1 MKRMTVFV
9 LCCMLASGC
18 SNGDRETGEHSG
30 KPQQSASAEQLRQ
43 IATLSEDRPELLAQ
57 MAEQERKMSETV
69 SVPAPP
75 RQSSALPSAPD
86 VIVTAPQP
94 SPNPEPPKGK
104 RAAQAKAPSVTV
116 QKSQSTAGKKLTLPQ
131 LRAKYPD
138 VFRVSGASREHSIAL
153 TFDDGPDERFTPQV
167 LDILK
172 AHGVKA
178 TFFVLG
184 KKAEAHP
191 AIVKRMIREG
201 HVVGNHSYRHPL
213 FTKITVDQFA
223 QEVEQTEEVLNR
235 LVGYRPKLLR
245 PPYGEID
252 EEQLQWANSRGYV
265 IVNWNVDSQDWKSL
279 GEHQVSGN
287 ILGHTK
293 AGAIVLQHSAG
304 GDSQDLSGTVKA
316 LPGII
321 AKLREQGYGLV
332 TVPELLHMPKGK

>member
-1 MKRMTVFV
+1 
-9 LCCMLASGC
+9 
-18 SNGDRETGEHSG
+18 
-30 KPQQSASAEQLRQ
+30 
-43 IATLSEDRPELLAQ
+43 
-57 MAEQERKMSETV
+57 
-69 SVPAPP
+69 
-75 RQSSALPSAPD
+75 
-86 VIVTAPQP
+86 
-94 SPNPEPPKGK
+94 
-104 RAAQAKAPSVTV
+104 V
-116 QKSQSTAGKKLTLPQ
+116 QKSQQIAGKKLTLPQ

-138 VFRVSGASREHSIAL
+138 AFRVSGASKERNIAL

-167 LDILK
+167 LDVLK

-178 TFFVLG
+178 TFFLLG

-191 AIVKRMIREG
+191 AIVKRIVREG
-201 HVVGNHSYRHPL
+201 HVIGNHSYRHPL

-235 LVGYRPKLLR
+235 LIGYKPKLLR

-252 EEQLQWANSRGYV
+252 EEQLQWAKSRGYV
-265 IVNWNVDSQDWKSL
+265 IVNWNVDSLDWKNL
-279 GEHQVSGN
+279 GEQQVSGN

-321 AKLREQGYGLV
+321 SKLREQGYGLV
-332 TVPELLHMPKGK
+332 TVSELLHLPKQK

>member
-1 MKRMTVFV
+1 MKRMTAFV

-18 SNGDRETGEHSG
+18 SIGGRQAVEHIGSPEPKAMAQIENIAAPGAEGQQLFAET
-30 KPQQSASAEQLRQ
+30 
-43 IATLSEDRPELLAQ
+43 
-57 MAEQERKMSETV
+57 AEQERRVAQTI
-69 SVPAPP
+69 SVPPAPP
-75 RQSSALPSAPD
+75 VSQPEPA
-86 VIVTAPQP
+86 IVPQP
-94 SPNPEPPKGK
+94 TLKPETPKSNRSG
-104 RAAQAKAPSVTV
+104 QTKAPSVTV
-116 QKSQSTAGKKLTLPQ
+116 QKSQQIAGKKLSLPQ

-138 VFRVSGASREHSIAL
+138 AFRVSGASKERNIAL
-153 TFDDGPDERFTPQV
+153 TFDDGPDERFTPQI

-191 AIVKRMIREG
+191 AIMKRMVREG
-201 HVVGNHSYRHPL
+201 HVIGNHSFRHPL

-235 LVGYRPKLLR
+235 LIGYKPKLLR

-252 EEQLQWANSRGYV
+252 EEQLQWAKSRGYV
-265 IVNWNVDSQDWKSL
+265 IVNWNVDSLDWKNL
-279 GEHQVSGN
+279 GEQQVSGN

-321 AKLREQGYGLV
+321 SKLREQGYGLV
-332 TVPELLHMPKGK
+332 TVSELLHLPKQK